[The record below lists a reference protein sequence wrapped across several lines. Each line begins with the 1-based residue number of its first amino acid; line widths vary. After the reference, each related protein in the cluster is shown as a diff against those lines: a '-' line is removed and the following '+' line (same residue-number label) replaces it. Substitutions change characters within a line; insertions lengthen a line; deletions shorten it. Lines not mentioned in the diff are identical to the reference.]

1 MRSAECL
8 EPDDGPPIAGWA
20 IGPDVFFMPTR
31 SFHRTALIL
40 FVALGVAG
48 LAGCQP
54 TGNARCDK
62 LTAQI
67 ARADQNGYRLR
78 CDAPFAGQA
87 NTGRLVL
94 GWTDHATDTIW
105 IWPERL
111 VDSRA
116 LRKVAWHEVGHVVW
130 ERRNRSGTQAEE
142 ERWADGFAYCT
153 EPIAGVSY
161 SIRPT
166 NCGAYR

>member
-1 MRSAECL
+1 MSAR
-8 EPDDGPPIAGWA
+8 A
-20 IGPDVFFMPTR
+20 T
-31 SFHRTALIL
+31 
-40 FVALGVAG
+40 
-48 LAGCQP
+48 

-142 ERWADGFAYCT
+142 ERWAMDIAMAWIRGERPLWARDVMVGCGF
-153 EPIAGVSY
+153 EP
-161 SIRPT
+161 
-166 NCGAYR
+166 

>member
-1 MRSAECL
+1 MSLGGFRSGL
-8 EPDDGPPIAGWA
+8 TGVGRLTL
-20 IGPDVFFMPTR
+20 V
-31 SFHRTALIL
+31 LL
-40 FVALGVAG
+40 VLVAVSMG
-48 LAGCQP
+48 GCQP

-67 ARADQNGYRLR
+67 ARADQYGYRLR
-78 CDAPFAGQA
+78 CDAPFEGRT
-87 NTGRLVL
+87 NTGLLAL

-105 IWPERL
+105 IWPKRL
-111 VDSRA
+111 VDDRA

-130 ERRNRSGTQAEE
+130 ERSDRSGTQAAEE
-142 ERWADGFAYCT
+142 LWADGFAYCT

-166 NCGAYR
+166 DCGAYR